1 MIVHA
6 IFRGTGPA
14 IRYAAAQN
22 GVAIAVPTPAARLA
36 SVTPDHVA
44 GANGHDPDK
53 VGYARRQCSDGVPMW
68 FAKGA
73 ARLRVMTMLLALSV
87 CLLAAPF
94 QPAQAAD
101 RPLRIVA
108 FGDSLT
114 AGYGLPAPAAFP
126 AQLQKALEAGG
137 RKIVIE
143 NAGVSGDTTQA
154 GLDRLDWSIG
164 DGVDGVIVEL
174 GANDALRGLDP
185 AQTRSA
191 LDQII
196 VRLKARKIPV
206 MLAGM
211 RAPPN
216 MGADFQQRFDS
227 IFPDLAR
234 EHGLILY
241 PFFLDGVAGRRE
253 LNQNDGIHPTADG
266 IRLIV
271 ERILPSVERFIASL
285 ARPG

>member
-1 MIVHA
+1 
-6 IFRGTGPA
+6 
-14 IRYAAAQN
+14 
-22 GVAIAVPTPAARLA
+22 
-36 SVTPDHVA
+36 
-44 GANGHDPDK
+44 
-53 VGYARRQCSDGVPMW
+53 MW

-73 ARLRVMTMLLALSV
+73 ARLRLMTMLLALFA
-87 CLLAAPF
+87 CLLAAFSP
-94 QPAQAAD
+94 PADAAD
-101 RPLRIVA
+101 RPLRITA

-114 AGYGLPAPAAFP
+114 AGYGLPASASFP
-126 AQLQKALEAGG
+126 AQLQKALETTG

-164 DGVDGVIVEL
+164 DGIDGVIVEL

-266 IRLIV
+266 IKLIV

-285 ARPG
+285 AQPG

>member
-1 MIVHA
+1 
-6 IFRGTGPA
+6 
-14 IRYAAAQN
+14 
-22 GVAIAVPTPAARLA
+22 
-36 SVTPDHVA
+36 
-44 GANGHDPDK
+44 
-53 VGYARRQCSDGVPMW
+53 MW
-68 FAKGA
+68 FAKGV
-73 ARLRVMTMLLALSV
+73 ARLRMMTMLLVLSAG
-87 CLLAAPF
+87 LLVSAF
-94 QPAQAAD
+94 QPLQAAD
-101 RPLRIVA
+101 RPLRIIA

-114 AGYGLPAPAAFP
+114 AGYGLPASAAFP
-126 AQLQKALEAGG
+126 AQLQKALETTG

-143 NAGVSGDTTQA
+143 NAGVSGDTAQA

>member
-1 MIVHA
+1 
-6 IFRGTGPA
+6 
-14 IRYAAAQN
+14 
-22 GVAIAVPTPAARLA
+22 
-36 SVTPDHVA
+36 
-44 GANGHDPDK
+44 
-53 VGYARRQCSDGVPMW
+53 MW

-73 ARLRVMTMLLALSV
+73 ARLRLMTTLLALFA
-87 CLLAAPF
+87 CLLAAVS
-94 QPAQAAD
+94 PAADAAD
-101 RPLRIVA
+101 RPLRIIA
-108 FGDSLT
+108 FGDSLM
-114 AGYGLPAPAAFP
+114 AGYGLPASASFP
-126 AQLQKALEAGG
+126 AQLQKALETTG

-164 DGVDGVIVEL
+164 DGIDGVIVEL

-241 PFFLDGVAGRRE
+241 PFFLDGVAGRRD

-266 IRLIV
+266 IKLIV

-285 ARPG
+285 ALPG

>member
-1 MIVHA
+1 
-6 IFRGTGPA
+6 
-14 IRYAAAQN
+14 
-22 GVAIAVPTPAARLA
+22 
-36 SVTPDHVA
+36 
-44 GANGHDPDK
+44 
-53 VGYARRQCSDGVPMW
+53 
-68 FAKGA
+68 
-73 ARLRVMTMLLALSV
+73 MTMLLALFA
-87 CLLAAPF
+87 CLLAAVS
-94 QPAQAAD
+94 PAADAAD
-101 RPLRIVA
+101 RPLRIIA
-108 FGDSLT
+108 FGDSLM
-114 AGYGLPAPAAFP
+114 AGYGLPASASFP
-126 AQLQKALEAGG
+126 AQLQKALETTG

-164 DGVDGVIVEL
+164 DGIDGVIVEL

-266 IRLIV
+266 IKLIV

-285 ARPG
+285 ALPG

>member
-1 MIVHA
+1 VRINA
-6 IFRGTGPA
+6 
-14 IRYAAAQN
+14 
-22 GVAIAVPTPAARLA
+22 L
-36 SVTPDHVA
+36 
-44 GANGHDPDK
+44 
-53 VGYARRQCSDGVPMW
+53 
-68 FAKGA
+68 
-73 ARLRVMTMLLALSV
+73 TMLLAW
-87 CLLAAPF
+87 LLALSLAVPLSAAAP
-94 QPAQAAD
+94 AAD

-114 AGYGLPAPAAFP
+114 AGYGLPASAAFP
-126 AQLQKALEAGG
+126 ARLQAALEAAG

-143 NAGVSGDTTQA
+143 NAGVSGDTAQS

-196 VRLKARKIPV
+196 TRLKARKIPV

-266 IRLIV
+266 IRVIV
-271 ERILPSVERFIASL
+271 DRILPSVERFIASL

>member
-1 MIVHA
+1 
-6 IFRGTGPA
+6 
-14 IRYAAAQN
+14 
-22 GVAIAVPTPAARLA
+22 
-36 SVTPDHVA
+36 
-44 GANGHDPDK
+44 
-53 VGYARRQCSDGVPMW
+53 MW

-73 ARLRVMTMLLALSV
+73 ARLRLMTMLLALFA
-87 CLLAAPF
+87 CLLAAVS
-94 QPAQAAD
+94 PAADAAD
-101 RPLRIVA
+101 RPLRIIA

-114 AGYGLPAPAAFP
+114 AGYGLPASASFP
-126 AQLQKALEAGG
+126 AQLQKALETTG

-164 DGVDGVIVEL
+164 DGIDGVIVEL

-241 PFFLDGVAGRRE
+241 PFFLDGVASRRE

-266 IRLIV
+266 IKLIV

>member
-1 MIVHA
+1 
-6 IFRGTGPA
+6 
-14 IRYAAAQN
+14 
-22 GVAIAVPTPAARLA
+22 
-36 SVTPDHVA
+36 
-44 GANGHDPDK
+44 
-53 VGYARRQCSDGVPMW
+53 MW

-73 ARLRVMTMLLALSV
+73 ARLRLMTMLLALFA
-87 CLLAAPF
+87 CLLAAVS
-94 QPAQAAD
+94 PAADAAD
-101 RPLRIVA
+101 RPLRIIA

-114 AGYGLPAPAAFP
+114 AGYGLPASASFP
-126 AQLQKALEAGG
+126 AQLQKALETTG

-164 DGVDGVIVEL
+164 DGIDGVIVEL

-196 VRLKARKIPV
+196 VRLKARKIPL

-266 IRLIV
+266 IKLIV

>member
-1 MIVHA
+1 
-6 IFRGTGPA
+6 
-14 IRYAAAQN
+14 
-22 GVAIAVPTPAARLA
+22 
-36 SVTPDHVA
+36 
-44 GANGHDPDK
+44 
-53 VGYARRQCSDGVPMW
+53 MW

-73 ARLRVMTMLLALSV
+73 ARLRLMTMLLALFA
-87 CLLAAPF
+87 CLLAAFSP
-94 QPAQAAD
+94 PADAAD
-101 RPLRIVA
+101 RPLRITA

-114 AGYGLPAPAAFP
+114 AGYGLPASASFP
-126 AQLQKALEAGG
+126 AQLQKALEMTG

-164 DGVDGVIVEL
+164 DGIDGVIVAL

-191 LDQII
+191 LVQII

-211 RAPPN
+211 RAPPT

-266 IRLIV
+266 IKLIV

-285 ARPG
+285 AQPG

>member
-1 MIVHA
+1 
-6 IFRGTGPA
+6 
-14 IRYAAAQN
+14 
-22 GVAIAVPTPAARLA
+22 
-36 SVTPDHVA
+36 
-44 GANGHDPDK
+44 
-53 VGYARRQCSDGVPMW
+53 MW

-73 ARLRVMTMLLALSV
+73 ARFRLMTMLLALSA
-87 CLLAAPF
+87 CLLAAVS
-94 QPAQAAD
+94 PAANAAD
-101 RPLRIVA
+101 RPLRIIA

-114 AGYGLPAPAAFP
+114 AGYGLPASAAFP
-126 AQLQKALEAGG
+126 AQLQKALETTG

-143 NAGVSGDTTQA
+143 NAGVSGDTAQA

-271 ERILPSVERFIASL
+271 ERILPSVERFIVSL

>member
-1 MIVHA
+1 
-6 IFRGTGPA
+6 
-14 IRYAAAQN
+14 
-22 GVAIAVPTPAARLA
+22 
-36 SVTPDHVA
+36 
-44 GANGHDPDK
+44 
-53 VGYARRQCSDGVPMW
+53 MW

-73 ARLRVMTMLLALSV
+73 ARLRLMTMLLALFA
-87 CLLAAPF
+87 CLLAAVS
-94 QPAQAAD
+94 PAADAAD
-101 RPLRIVA
+101 RPLRIIA
-108 FGDSLT
+108 FGDSLM
-114 AGYGLPAPAAFP
+114 AGYGLPASASFP
-126 AQLQKALEAGG
+126 AQLQKALETTG

-164 DGVDGVIVEL
+164 DGIDGVIVEL

-266 IRLIV
+266 IKLIV

>member
-1 MIVHA
+1 
-6 IFRGTGPA
+6 
-14 IRYAAAQN
+14 
-22 GVAIAVPTPAARLA
+22 
-36 SVTPDHVA
+36 
-44 GANGHDPDK
+44 
-53 VGYARRQCSDGVPMW
+53 MW

-73 ARLRVMTMLLALSV
+73 ARLRLMTMLLALFA
-87 CLLAAPF
+87 CLLAAFSP
-94 QPAQAAD
+94 PADAAD
-101 RPLRIVA
+101 RPLRITA

-114 AGYGLPAPAAFP
+114 AGYGLPASASFP
-126 AQLQKALEAGG
+126 AQLQKALEMTG

-164 DGVDGVIVEL
+164 DGIDGVIVAL

-191 LDQII
+191 LVQII

-216 MGADFQQRFDS
+216 MGADVQQRFDS

-266 IRLIV
+266 IKLIV

>member
-1 MIVHA
+1 
-6 IFRGTGPA
+6 
-14 IRYAAAQN
+14 
-22 GVAIAVPTPAARLA
+22 
-36 SVTPDHVA
+36 
-44 GANGHDPDK
+44 
-53 VGYARRQCSDGVPMW
+53 MW

-73 ARLRVMTMLLALSV
+73 ARLRLMTMLLALFA
-87 CLLAAPF
+87 CLLAAFSP
-94 QPAQAAD
+94 PADAAD
-101 RPLRIVA
+101 RPLRIIA

-114 AGYGLPAPAAFP
+114 AGYGLPASASFP
-126 AQLQKALEAGG
+126 AQLQKALEMTG

-164 DGVDGVIVEL
+164 DGIDGVIVAL

-191 LDQII
+191 LVQII

-253 LNQNDGIHPTADG
+253 LNQKDGIHPTADG
-266 IRLIV
+266 IKLIV

>member
-1 MIVHA
+1 
-6 IFRGTGPA
+6 
-14 IRYAAAQN
+14 
-22 GVAIAVPTPAARLA
+22 
-36 SVTPDHVA
+36 
-44 GANGHDPDK
+44 
-53 VGYARRQCSDGVPMW
+53 MW
-68 FAKGA
+68 FAKGV
-73 ARLRVMTMLLALSV
+73 ARLRMMTMLLVLSAG
-87 CLLAAPF
+87 LLVSAF
-94 QPAQAAD
+94 QPLQAAD
-101 RPLRIVA
+101 RPLRIIA

-114 AGYGLPAPAAFP
+114 AGYGLPASAAFP
-126 AQLQKALEAGG
+126 AQLQKALETTG

-216 MGADFQQRFDS
+216 MGVDFQQRFDS

>member
-1 MIVHA
+1 
-6 IFRGTGPA
+6 
-14 IRYAAAQN
+14 
-22 GVAIAVPTPAARLA
+22 
-36 SVTPDHVA
+36 
-44 GANGHDPDK
+44 
-53 VGYARRQCSDGVPMW
+53 
-68 FAKGA
+68 
-73 ARLRVMTMLLALSV
+73 MLLALFA
-87 CLLAAPF
+87 CLLAAVS
-94 QPAQAAD
+94 PAADAAD
-101 RPLRIVA
+101 RPLRIIA

-114 AGYGLPAPAAFP
+114 AGYGLPASASFP
-126 AQLQKALEAGG
+126 AQLQKALETTG
-137 RKIVIE
+137 RRIVIE

-164 DGVDGVIVEL
+164 DGIDGVIVEL

-227 IFPDLAR
+227 IFPELAR

-253 LNQNDGIHPTADG
+253 LNQKDGIHPTADG
-266 IRLIV
+266 IKLIV

-285 ARPG
+285 AQPG

>member
-1 MIVHA
+1 
-6 IFRGTGPA
+6 
-14 IRYAAAQN
+14 
-22 GVAIAVPTPAARLA
+22 
-36 SVTPDHVA
+36 
-44 GANGHDPDK
+44 
-53 VGYARRQCSDGVPMW
+53 MW

-73 ARLRVMTMLLALSV
+73 ARLRLMTMLLALFA
-87 CLLAAPF
+87 CLLAAVS
-94 QPAQAAD
+94 PAADAAD
-101 RPLRIVA
+101 RPLRIIA

-114 AGYGLPAPAAFP
+114 AGYGLPASASFP
-126 AQLQKALEAGG
+126 AQLQKALETTG

-164 DGVDGVIVEL
+164 DGIDGVIVEL

-266 IRLIV
+266 IKLIV

>member
-1 MIVHA
+1 
-6 IFRGTGPA
+6 
-14 IRYAAAQN
+14 
-22 GVAIAVPTPAARLA
+22 
-36 SVTPDHVA
+36 
-44 GANGHDPDK
+44 
-53 VGYARRQCSDGVPMW
+53 MW

-73 ARLRVMTMLLALSV
+73 ARLRLMTMLLALFA
-87 CLLAAPF
+87 CLLAAVS
-94 QPAQAAD
+94 PAADAAD
-101 RPLRIVA
+101 RPLRIIA

-114 AGYGLPAPAAFP
+114 AGYGLPASASFP
-126 AQLQKALEAGG
+126 AQLQKALETTG
-137 RKIVIE
+137 RRIVIE

-164 DGVDGVIVEL
+164 DGIDGVIVEL

-266 IRLIV
+266 IKLIV

>member
-1 MIVHA
+1 
-6 IFRGTGPA
+6 
-14 IRYAAAQN
+14 
-22 GVAIAVPTPAARLA
+22 
-36 SVTPDHVA
+36 
-44 GANGHDPDK
+44 
-53 VGYARRQCSDGVPMW
+53 MW

-73 ARLRVMTMLLALSV
+73 ARLRLMTMLLALFA
-87 CLLAAPF
+87 CLLAAF
-94 QPAQAAD
+94 SPAADAAD
-101 RPLRIVA
+101 RPLRITA

-114 AGYGLPAPAAFP
+114 AGYGLPASASFP
-126 AQLQKALEAGG
+126 AQLQKALEMTG

-164 DGVDGVIVEL
+164 DGIDGVIVAL

-191 LDQII
+191 LVQII

-266 IRLIV
+266 IKLIV

>member
-1 MIVHA
+1 
-6 IFRGTGPA
+6 
-14 IRYAAAQN
+14 
-22 GVAIAVPTPAARLA
+22 
-36 SVTPDHVA
+36 
-44 GANGHDPDK
+44 
-53 VGYARRQCSDGVPMW
+53 MW

-73 ARLRVMTMLLALSV
+73 ARLRLMTMLLALFA
-87 CLLAAPF
+87 CLLAAFSP
-94 QPAQAAD
+94 PADAAD
-101 RPLRIVA
+101 RPLRITA

-114 AGYGLPAPAAFP
+114 AGYGLPASASFP
-126 AQLQKALEAGG
+126 AQLQKALEMTG

-164 DGVDGVIVEL
+164 DGIDGVIVAL

-191 LDQII
+191 LVQII

-266 IRLIV
+266 IKLIV

-285 ARPG
+285 ALPG